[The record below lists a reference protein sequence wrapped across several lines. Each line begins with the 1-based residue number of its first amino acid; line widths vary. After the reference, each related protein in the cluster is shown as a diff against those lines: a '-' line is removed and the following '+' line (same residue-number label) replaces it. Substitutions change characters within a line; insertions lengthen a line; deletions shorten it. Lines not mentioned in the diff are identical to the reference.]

1 MLTLTDLTELRRLEH
16 EWVAAEAHEMQ
27 PRRNA
32 YEAELRRLTPCLLAA
47 AEALLKIKAIDD
59 EENDLG
65 DFSKR
70 VVAVLM
76 ELDRAQPPTRTDYA
90 ATLPHL
96 DAGELAD
103 AGKLVGHGR
112 RT

>member
-1 MLTLTDLTELRRLEH
+1 M
-16 EWVAAEAHEMQ
+16 
-27 PRRNA
+27 
-32 YEAELRRLTPCLLAA
+32 
-47 AEALLKIKAIDD
+47 
-59 EENDLG
+59 G

-112 RT
+112 RGR